1 MACRSL
7 NDSYNRIFFF
17 LNIDRNLSVTSSD
30 PAIMQ
35 MNNVL
40 ARKKFTKYRI
50 ERVFSVNSHS
60 LFIPKFSFIKFMK

>member
-35 MNNVL
+35 MNHVL

-50 ERVFSVNSHS
+50 ERIFSVTLIRYLFQNLVS
-60 LFIPKFSFIKFMK
+60 LNL